1 MEMSEA
7 QQLREHIAELRRMA
21 RQTANVERQ
30 QKLLDLATRWEEFVG
45 ELGRP
50 SAALSAHATERAR

>member
-21 RQTANVERQ
+21 QQTANAERQ
-30 QKLLDLATRWEEFVG
+30 QKLLDLATRWEEFAG

-50 SAALSAHATERAR
+50 SAALSAHAAERAS